1 MELYA
6 SSWFL
11 LADLSFVLDIDRVHP
26 SMLFS
31 VPVDVLLIFSQKTKE
46 EFWFVCPLSFTL
58 LSGWYRT

>member
-11 LADLSFVLDIDRVHP
+11 LAVLSFVLDIDRVHP

-31 VPVDVLLIFSQKTKE
+31 VPVDVLLFFSQKTKE
-46 EFWFVCPLSFTL
+46 EFWFACP
-58 LSGWYRT
+58 